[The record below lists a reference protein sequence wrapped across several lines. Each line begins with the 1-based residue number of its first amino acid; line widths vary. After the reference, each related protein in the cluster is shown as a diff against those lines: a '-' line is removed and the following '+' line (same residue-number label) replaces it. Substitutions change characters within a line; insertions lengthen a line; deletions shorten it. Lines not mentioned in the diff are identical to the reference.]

1 MEHRQ
6 SRKITKGTNREIRM
20 SYVLLFHLFSFIFTY
35 FVFLTRFLFVFCRIE
50 HEDKMDIYD
59 FGVILL
65 EMLMGL
71 QIKTRS
77 ELNALRNH
85 V

>member
-1 MEHRQ
+1 M
-6 SRKITKGTNREIRM
+6 
-20 SYVLLFHLFSFIFTY
+20 
-35 FVFLTRFLFVFCRIE
+35 FLTRFLFVFCRIE